1 MQKLIFRNSLN
12 EEIDL
17 TSGYFGITNWKGFDN
32 VGKTLQTQTV
42 PFTDGSVYIDSLLN
56 NRELSVTLAMA
67 DGNNLDLRYE
77 LRRKLIEILNPKLGE
92 GYLIYKN
99 NYLERQIK
107 VTPNL
112 PLFANKN
119 SNDKGTYK
127 ASLVWTA
134 CNPYWE
140 DLDEKTFIVKAQE
153 PLIIKNEGDY
163 KVEPVVNF
171 IGQGTSV
178 NLRNNDNGSKIEVE
192 NIIGNISVDLSF
204 GKKNANKL
212 NSFLSIVGGSNS
224 VETKYAQYFLY
235 RNCVLKTK
243 DFENFEVI
251 KVFNASISSI
261 TADDENVY
269 VGSSNTSGLGFVG
282 RFDKDDNYTQLDNA
296 GSISIIYHSKLD
308 NKLYM
313 QSSNSLFSID
323 DWNSPAPVLVES
335 NMMAINEF
343 AIIGN
348 KLYCCTNWDSTNNSA
363 LYNVTNKEFISL
375 PNIDNKDIECI
386 TAYSEKD
393 YDFAIGIMNYVYAYD
408 IGLTKTETLF
418 ELYNSELEVPDI
430 KALSLYFNKYNKDII
445 VGGNQGTLKILK
457 VNGALIDLSQ
467 TQYITTAFNEIFYS
481 ELFGNIQTLNGDIGI
496 IENYE
501 YKKITFNEDVNFLCC
516 KYSDKYKKYFAGALY
531 GKIYTSVDFK
541 KWEKVYDNSSVGNIT
556 LVESDEDEILFISE
570 NGTLIYSLDGEQ
582 FSIKVLKNYF
592 ESRGWCYNENS
603 RKYFYNS
610 PAGICSIRNPETD
623 NPEVVCNYVTNSLM
637 IGVSLGNTIVFCG
650 INYSNELTSFAY
662 SLDAGETWTI
672 KNTSSTIIIQS
683 SYLMWDFLRVLD
695 GKIFLGVNTVE
706 TQNPC
711 PFYIWNSTTFD
722 FEPVTCYSEDYGNS
736 INNFI
741 FFVNYSG
748 NKRFIAGNEYIKDS
762 GLEFLIVFKME
773 YKENPSLPGEMALVF
788 TKVFGNS
795 ENKGIYSY
803 TEKNNHKYYTKNELT
818 ATGTIVKSYCD
829 NDVLTENAIIVIIND
844 YISLMNVETN
854 HVSVLDSNNHVI
866 SEFSITGD
874 SIINIIGTNLY
885 WYGALAKVTNDWQYI
900 QIGSSMD
907 ASEISDVVNYKNK
920 ILIASN
926 DKIYDKSGKTVYSLT
941 HTVKNMYADDENLY
955 ATSAFFFAYFNGTEW
970 IQRSDS
976 GMSKG
981 KFIVVNKKYLYFLS
995 AGNHALEKYTIEN
1008 SQVNTIYHNKNISF
1022 NDITYDP
1029 ILDRI
1034 VLCSAGSGFISIIA
1048 EKVIDES
1055 LFNNAKFNPTAFI
1068 KNKSLYFIGI
1078 YGFFGYIFEKSD
1090 ESIIEKVKSMNFY
1103 LDVGD
1108 NKIILNYEG
1117 DFYKAEIKFRQK
1129 YVGV

>member
-32 VGKTLQTQTV
+32 VDKKLQTQTV

-56 NRELSVTLAMA
+56 NRELSVTLAIA
-67 DGNNLDLRYE
+67 DGNNLYLRYE

-112 PLFANKN
+112 PLFTNKN
-119 SNDKGTYK
+119 SNDKGTLK

-134 CNPYWE
+134 CYPYWE
-140 DLDEKTFIVKAQE
+140 DLDEKTFIIKAQE

-178 NLRNNDNGSKIEVE
+178 NLRNNDNCSKIEVE
-192 NIIGNISVDLSF
+192 NITGNISVDLSF

-269 VGSSNTSGLGFVG
+269 VGSSSGLGFVG
-282 RFDKDDNYTQLDNA
+282 RFDKDDNYTQLDNT
-296 GSISIIYHSKLD
+296 GSISIIYYSKLD

-323 DWNSPAPVLVES
+323 DWNSPASVLVES

-375 PNIDNKDIECI
+375 PNIDNKDVECI

-393 YDFAIGIMNYVYAYD
+393 CDFAIGIMNYVYAYD

-418 ELYNSELEVPDI
+418 ELYNSELEVPNVR
-430 KALSLYFNKYNKDII
+430 ALSLYFNKYNKDIT
-445 VGGNQGTLKILK
+445 VGGEHGTLKILK
-457 VNGALIDLSQ
+457 ANGTLIDLSQ
-467 TQYITTAFNEIFYS
+467 TEYITTAFDEIFYS
-481 ELFGNIQTLNGDIGI
+481 ELFGNIQALNGDIGI

-501 YKKITFNEDVNFLCC
+501 YKKITFNENVNFLCC
-516 KYSDKYKKYFAGALY
+516 KYSDKYKKYFAGAFY
-531 GKIYTSVDFK
+531 GKIYISVDFK
-541 KWEKVYDNSSVGNIT
+541 KWEKVFDDDSVGNIS
-556 LVESDEDEILFISE
+556 LVESDDEEILFISE
-570 NGTLIYSLDGEQ
+570 NGNLINSTDGIN
-582 FSIKVLKNYF
+582 FSIKALKNYF
-592 ESRGWCYNENS
+592 QSQGWCYNENS

-623 NPEVVCNYVTNSLM
+623 NPEVVCNYVINSLT
-637 IGVSLGNTIVFCG
+637 IGVSLDNTIVFCG
-650 INYSNELTSFAY
+650 TNSSNELTSFAY

-672 KNTSSTIIIQS
+672 KNTSSTIIIQH
-683 SYLMWDFLRVLD
+683 YLMWDFLRVLD
-695 GKIFLGVNTVE
+695 GKIFLGVHTVE

-741 FFVNYSG
+741 FFANYSG

-762 GLEFLIVFKME
+762 GLEFPIVFKME

-788 TKVFGNS
+788 TKVFENS
-795 ENKGIYSY
+795 ENIVSY
-803 TEKNNHKYYTKNELT
+803 TEKNNHKYYTKQELT
-818 ATGTIVKSYCD
+818 ATGTIVRSYCD
-829 NDVLTENAIIVIIND
+829 NDVLTENAFIVIIND
-844 YISLMNVETN
+844 YISLINIETH

-866 SEFSITGD
+866 SEFSIIGD
-874 SIINIIGTNLY
+874 TIVNIIGTNLY
-885 WYGALAKVTNDWQYI
+885 WHGVLSKVTNDWQYI

-907 ASEISDVVNYKNK
+907 ASKISDVVNYKNK
-920 ILIASN
+920 ILIASDFN
-926 DKIYDKSGKTVYSLT
+926 IYDKSGKTVYSLT
-941 HTVKNMYADDENLY
+941 NTVKNMYADDENLY

-976 GMSKG
+976 GINNG
-981 KFIVVNKKYLYFLS
+981 KFIVVNKKYLYYIY
-995 AGNHALEKYTIEN
+995 NHDIVKYTIEN
-1008 SQVNTIYHNKNISF
+1008 THVNTIYHNENISF

-1029 ILDRI
+1029 ILSRI
-1034 VLCSAGSGFISIIA
+1034 VLCSAGSGLISIIE

-1055 LFNNAKFNPTAFI
+1055 LSNNAQFNPTVFI
-1068 KNKSLYFIGI
+1068 KNKSLHFVGI

-1117 DFYKAEIKFRQK
+1117 DFYKAEIKFKQK

>member
-1 MQKLIFRNSLN
+1 MQKLIYKNALG
-12 EEIDL
+12 EEINL
-17 TSGYFGITNWKGFDN
+17 TSNHFGITNWKGFDN
-32 VGKTLQTQTV
+32 TGMNIQTQTV
-42 PFTDGSVYIDSLLN
+42 PFYDGSVYIDSLLN
-56 NRELSVTLAMA
+56 NRELSVTLAIQ
-67 DGNNLDLRYE
+67 DNNDLSLRYE
-77 LRRKLIEILNPKLGE
+77 LRRLVISMLNPKLGE

-99 NYLERQIK
+99 DYLEKRIK
-107 VTPNL
+107 VIPQI
-112 PLFANKN
+112 PLFSNKN
-119 SNDKGTYK
+119 SNDKGTLK
-127 ASLVWTA
+127 ANLSFTA
-134 CNPYWE
+134 NNPYWE

-178 NLRNNDNGSKIEVE
+178 NLRNNDNSSKIEME
-192 NIIGNISVDLSF
+192 NITSNISVDLSF

-269 VGSSNTSGLGFVG
+269 VGSSGSLGFVG

-335 NMMAINEF
+335 NMTVINEF

-348 KLYCCTNWDSTNNSA
+348 KLYCCTKWDSTNNSA
-363 LYNVTNKEFISL
+363 LYNVTNKKFISL

-393 YDFAIGIMNYVYAYD
+393 CDFAIGIMNYVYAYD

-418 ELYNSELEVPDI
+418 ELYNSELEVPNI
-430 KALSLYFNKYNKDII
+430 RALSLYFDKYNKDII
-445 VGGNQGTLKILK
+445 VGGSQGTLKILK
-457 VNGALIDLSQ
+457 VNGQLIDLSQ
-467 TQYITTAFNEIFYS
+467 TQYITTSFDEIFYS

-501 YKKITFNEDVNFLCC
+501 YKKITFNEHVNFLCC

-582 FSIKVLKNYF
+582 FSIKVLKNYL
-592 ESRGWCYNENS
+592 ESQGWCYNENS

-623 NPEVVCNYVTNSLM
+623 NPEVVCNYVTDNLT
-637 IGVSLGNTIVFCG
+637 IGVSLGNTIIFCG
-650 INYSNELTSFAY
+650 KNSLNELTSFAY

-672 KNTSSTIIIQS
+672 KNTSSTITIQG
-683 SYLMWDFLRVLD
+683 YLQWDFLRVLD
-695 GKIFLGVNTVE
+695 GKIFLGVHTVE

-741 FFVNYSG
+741 FSFNYSG
-748 NKRFIAGNEYIKDS
+748 NKRFIAGNEYIEGS
-762 GLEFLIVFKME
+762 GLEFSIVFKME

-788 TKVFGNS
+788 TKVFENS
-795 ENKGIYSY
+795 ENRGIYSY
-803 TEKNNHKYYTKNELT
+803 TEKNNHKYYTKKELT
-818 ATGTIVKSYCD
+818 ATDTITRCYCD
-829 NDVLTENAIIVIIND
+829 NDVLTENAFIVIIND
-844 YISLMNVETN
+844 YISLINIETH
-854 HVSVLDSNNHVI
+854 HVSVLDSNNHMI
-866 SEFSITGD
+866 SEFSIPKDT
-874 SIINIIGTNLY
+874 IVNIIGTNLY
-885 WYGALAKVTNDWQYI
+885 WYGVLAKVTNDWQYI
-900 QIGSSMD
+900 QIGSNMD
-907 ASEISDVVNYKNK
+907 ASTISDVVNYKNK
-920 ILIASN
+920 ILIASD

-941 HTVKNMYADDENLY
+941 NTVKNMYADDENLY
-955 ATSAFFFAYFNGTEW
+955 ATSVFFFAYFNGTEW

-976 GMSKG
+976 GMSGG
-981 KFIVVNKKYLYFLS
+981 KFIVVNKKYLYYIYS
-995 AGNHALEKYTIEN
+995 GNHIIEKYTIEN
-1008 SQVNTIYHNKNISF
+1008 AQVNTIYRNENISF

-1034 VLCSAGSGFISIIA
+1034 VLCSADSGFISIIA
-1048 EKVIDES
+1048 EKAIDES
-1055 LFNNAKFNPTAFI
+1055 LSNNAQFNPTAFI
-1068 KNKSLYFIGI
+1068 KNKPLHFVGI